1 MRPFPLVAHLPAGR
15 MTWSAAEGDARNA
28 ALVDEI
34 SGWPDEPGFG
44 VDDVLEALDAG
55 RRER

>member
-1 MRPFPLVAHLPAGR
+1 
-15 MTWSAAEGDARNA
+15 MTWSASEGDADAPNA

-44 VDDVLEALDAG
+44 ADDVLEALDVG
-55 RRER
+55 RQEW